1 MSDEPLEYEVGSDN
15 LFADIGV
22 PNPEE
27 ALARAKLMS
36 RVINII
42 HERRLTQKR
51 AAEIL
56 GTNQPTVSDLM
67 RGKMHKFS
75 LERLIAFL
83 TALDQDVEITVRQRP
98 AAASRPARVSVG
110 EERAELSVVTSD

>member
-1 MSDEPLEYEVGSDN
+1 MSDELPEFFVSSRNMWKDLGEPDAEMK
-15 LFADIGV
+15 FA
-22 PNPEE
+22 
-27 ALARAKLMS
+27 RCQLMS
-36 RVINII
+36 RVMDLVL
-42 HERRLTQKR
+42 ERRLTQKC

-83 TALDQDVEITVRQRP
+83 NALGQDVQIRVCPRP
-98 AAASRPARVSVG
+98 EVNTGPAVMVVG
-110 EERAELSVVTSD
+110 EGIPA